1 MGISVDINFPLQL
14 SVNIAVVIVFLKL
27 YTNMQNKNGPMTTDE
42 QYDKIIDAC
51 RNTFLKK
58 TADYGTSWR
67 VYRII
72 SVADQIYIK
81 AKRIR
86 NIQEGITQKIDD
98 DIKSEFAGIL
108 NYAIIGLIQLDIN
121 NDDPEELDA
130 AIVKELYDKKA
141 AMAKALMKDKNHD
154 YGEAWREMSQES
166 FVDLSLSKILRIKQ
180 IISNKGVTLVS
191 EGVDANLF
199 DILNY
204 AVFGLILIGEGKH

>member
-1 MGISVDINFPLQL
+1 
-14 SVNIAVVIVFLKL
+14 
-27 YTNMQNKNGPMTTDE
+27 MTTDE
-42 QYDKIIDAC
+42 QYDKVIDTC
-51 RNTFLKK
+51 RKTFLKK

-67 VYRII
+67 VYRTI

-86 NIQEGITQKIDD
+86 NIQEGIVQKIND

-108 NYAIIGLIQLDIN
+108 NYAIIGLIQLDIS
-121 NDDPEELDA
+121 NDDPEDLDET
-130 AIVKELYDKKA
+130 IVEEFYDKKA
-141 AMAKALMKDKNHD
+141 ALAKALMKDKNHD

-166 FVDLSLSKILRIKQ
+166 FVDLSLAKVLRIKQ
-180 IISNKGVTLVS
+180 IIGNKGVTLVS

-204 AVFGLILIGEGKH
+204 AVFGLILISEGEH